1 MEELCLEPL
10 LPGGALVD
18 QHLAHPHAGAQLQ
31 YVRGR
36 DPRLRQLAGEQ
47 QLQLQVTVGVVG
59 LRPPLPS
66 PLARRLGR
74 VGEMRSVAGP
84 LDLLDHEAPASRPLQ
99 CELGL
104 TSRKLLK
111 PLPHRSPRRGH
122 DPAPPNLTRLAVERL
137 VRDLSSMH
145 IQCDYDR
152 HRDLLEL
159 HRHERHRVGNTLE
172 PRRSHYMS
180 SLWSPV
186 VATGG
191 NRRQIGSPMVRN
203 AMKEGLPRSDAPR
216 VLERRREALAC
227 CTRDWI
233 SAANVL
239 TSTSSTRL
247 A

>member
-1 MEELCLEPL
+1 MEKLCLQPL
-10 LPGGALVD
+10 LPSGALLD
-18 QHLAHPHAGAQLQ
+18 QHLAHPHPRAQLE
-31 YVRGR
+31 YLRGW

-66 PLARRLGR
+66 PLACRLGR
-74 VGEMRSVAGP
+74 VGEMRPVAGP

-122 DPAPPNLTRLAVERL
+122 DPAPPNLTRLTVERL
-137 VRDLSSMH
+137 IRDLPSMH

-152 HRDLLEL
+152 HQDLLEL
-159 HRHERHRVGNTLE
+159 RRHERHRVRNTLE

-191 NRRQIGSPMVRN
+191 NRRQIESAQTRPKQAKTFAAMVRN
-203 AMKEGLPRSDAPR
+203 AMKKGLPRSDAPR
-216 VLERRREALAC
+216 VLDRR
-227 CTRDWI
+227 
-233 SAANVL
+233 
-239 TSTSSTRL
+239 
-247 A
+247 